1 MTLDEF
7 LEKLELELDEAKK
20 KKRVPSKHPGLKK
33 VPAEKRSEVV
43 KRAKKGE
50 DLGEPGKKF
59 AEIAAKAAKRYGSKE
74 AGQRVAAAVMWK
86 KAAKGTL

>member
-7 LEKLELELDEAKK
+7 LEKLELELDEAAKK
-20 KKRVPSKHPGLKK
+20 VPSKHPGLKK
-33 VPAEKRSEVV
+33 VSKEKRSEVV

-59 AEIAAKAAKRYGSKE
+59 KEIAAKAARRYGSKE
-74 AGQRVAAAVMWK
+74 AGQRVAAAAMWR